1 MNRALTILTA
11 LGLAGVATAQV
22 TPFPMDGSRAATG
35 LFFFDRTAMTSP
47 GQIFLHYGAP
57 EWNEDYDKYLGSDKA
72 ETLRL
77 GKDWWATLDATL
89 PLTLGQT
96 KVASGIYYLG
106 LHKTDKGQWQLMLLD
121 PKEVRK
127 KKAHPGMTPA
137 LTAALN
143 VDLSYRKF
151 DKSADKLSI
160 SIKSSKSDP
169 SVGSMVIHW
178 GNHLLQAPVKAHLGA
193 KKAAEA
199 AGKKGG
205 EKAGKKQ

>member
-1 MNRALTILTA
+1 MQSPERREALPIPEDPLRA
-11 LGLAGVATAQV
+11 
-22 TPFPMDGSRAATG
+22 DRRA
-35 LFFFDRTAMTSP
+35 RRR
-47 GQIFLHYGAP
+47 
-57 EWNEDYDKYLGSDKA
+57 

-127 KKAHPGMTPA
+127 KKAHPGLTPA

-143 VDLSYRKF
+143 VDLNYRKF
-151 DKSADKLSI
+151 DKSADKLTI
-160 SIKSSKSDP
+160 NIKPLKSDP
-169 SVGSMVIHW
+169 SVGSLVIHW
-178 GNHLLQAPVKAHLGA
+178 GNHLLQAPVKAHFGA

-199 AGKKGG
+199 AGKKADK
-205 EKAGKKQ
+205 KADKKDGKKADKKDGKKADKKQ